1 MNVEPETTPL
11 AVVQVVVAVT
21 AEATESLP
29 RATELASETLL
40 PLPMDTALFALA
52 LAPAPDVVPLAP
64 PIAMELV
71 PAAELLRPM
80 ATARAPV
87 ALDPPP
93 PVPSPPPI
101 ATDEVPWA
109 RASLPK
115 A

>member
-52 LAPAPDVVPLAP
+52 PAPDVVPIAP

-80 ATARAPV
+80 ATARSPV